1 VVTSTSSSRGYR
13 LKPSLATSASDR
25 TESVITSAHINAVGK
40 AMRVTVQLLPGKK
53 KAKVLELKKG
63 ARAEDAIRAI
73 GLYPDAWIPVRG
85 DDPIPVDEPLKEG
98 ERLKLIAV
106 VSGG

>member
-1 VVTSTSSSRGYR
+1 M
-13 LKPSLATSASDR
+13 K
-25 TESVITSAHINAVGK
+25 
-40 AMRVTVQLLPGKK
+40 VTVQLLPSGK
-53 KAKVLELKKG
+53 KAKTLELQKG
-63 ARAEDAIRAI
+63 ARAEDAIRAL

-85 DDPIPVDEPLKEG
+85 DEPIPVDEPLKEG